1 LTPERIAVR
10 VPNWL
15 GDAVLSL
22 AAVRDVRASFPQAR
36 LSVLARPSVE
46 GLYGAVGEVDETLT
60 SGGLRADA
68 ALLRGRF
75 DVMVLLTNS
84 FGTALSGWLASVPER
99 WGWATD
105 GRRPLLTRAAEG
117 AAQMRGQN
125 QLYYYR
131 AMLRAVGLTV
141 TDPPRSGLLC
151 PPAWSAR
158 AGEVLEDGGPWIGLA
173 PGAQF
178 GSAKRWLP
186 ERFASV
192 AQRLAEENG
201 ASVAVLGSAAER
213 PLAARI
219 TALLD
224 VPSRDLCGRTTLPEL
239 VGTLSRLRLL
249 VSNDSGPMH
258 VAAALGTPVVGVF
271 GPTDWRET
279 APVGTAHRLVR
290 EPVHCSPCLLREC
303 PIDHRCMARV
313 TAERVVAEGRALLA
327 GAGATA
333 P

>member
-1 LTPERIAVR
+1 MGIERLVVR

-22 AAVRDVRASFPQAR
+22 AALRDVRAAFPAAR
-36 LSVLARPSVE
+36 LAVLARPPVA
-46 GLYGAVGEVDETLT
+46 GLYGAVGEVDEVLE
-60 SGGLRADA
+60 SRGVRADA
-68 ALLRGRF
+68 ARLRGRF
-75 DVMVLLTNS
+75 DAALLFTNS
-84 FGTALSGWLASVPER
+84 FGSALAPWLASVPER

-105 GRRPLLTRAAEG
+105 AREWLLTRAAGG
-117 AAQMRGQN
+117 AGRLRGQN

-141 TDPPRSGLLC
+141 GDPPQGALSC

-158 AGEVLEDGGPWIGLA
+158 AGELLGGHDGPWIGLA

-178 GSAKRWLP
+178 GKAKRWLP
-186 ERFASV
+186 ERFAAA
-192 AQRLAEENG
+192 AQRLAEEQG
-201 ASVAVLGSAAER
+201 ASVAVLGGAGER

-219 TALLD
+219 TAQLD
-224 VPSRDLCGRTTLPEL
+224 VPSADLCGRTTLPEL
-239 VGTLSRLRLL
+239 VGVLGRLRLL
-249 VSNDSGPMH
+249 LSNDSGPMH

-279 APVGTAHRLVR
+279 APFGQAHRLVR

-303 PIDHRCMARV
+303 PIDHRCMKRVSAARV
-313 TAERVVAEGRALLA
+313 VDEARHLLA
-327 GAGATA
+327 GSAAS
-333 P
+333 